1 MIRIEG
7 IPIVAAR
14 LEEAQKAKARS
25 KAAASIN
32 EILNASEQERR
43 SDRWPTNI
51 AFRQIANALV
61 WTAGEVERLSIKER
75 V

>member
-14 LEEAQKAKARS
+14 LEEAQKTKARS
-25 KAAASIN
+25 NAAASLN
-32 EILNASEQERR
+32 EILNASEQKRR
-43 SDRWPTNI
+43 SDGWPTNS
-51 AFRQIANALV
+51 ALRQLAGALV
-61 WTAGEVERLSIKER
+61 WTGEEERLTIKER